1 MSGFMLNG
9 PNNNLNGSLGPA
21 QLLSPQGLLQPLPQ
35 LNPPGQLAPAPNDQL
50 VTAEALVHGW
60 KPDGTQAGMMLNAMT
75 EEEVRAFCKLSYK
88 LGLMD
93 GLPGLNGHEPEK
105 DVKAEPT
112 ADDAAAAA
120 PEPRA
125 DASAGAAGRGPPNFD
140 TMERKQLEQLLVQVS
155 RISMCEGEGG
165 AAGQLAVPAKDL
177 PQAPCGDYMHPYLRS
192 ILQRPCTAYVLN
204 PSAGTG
210 TGPGA
215 GADGHDDDETGM
227 VHDRGG
233 WGHGGG
239 RGGREHAK
247 TPAPYGGRGGKRQQ
261 QQQQLQYQQQQP
273 PPLQIGFTPGPP
285 EALPTVNGDGG
296 AAGETPAGDA
306 AGAGGVG
313 EAQGAEPAGAPGAQ
327 GGEGIPAATPGGD
340 VGLGSTTPATGLQP
354 QSASGRP
361 TGANASGLGAAG
373 RSAGRQRAT
382 VNYSALAGRKDK
394 ERDRLAGILRDGE
407 EREALGRPLRDSKT
421 AVPKMKRKPGP
432 KGASSWS
439 MGPGDAVQGGFGS
452 PIGGGGTPFSAPST
466 GGGQGALGGSALAHR
481 QSASSLAAS
490 TSKVQPLF
498 KDDPGANVVTAAVH
512 AVVNEGEH
520 DHDALTSLLLEYRQR
535 LLPPLFRCA
544 SRRTW
549 VCNNRLS

>member
-9 PNNNLNGSLGPA
+9 PSNNHNGSLGPP
-21 QLLSPQGLLQPLPQ
+21 QLHSPQGLVPPQ
-35 LNPPGQLAPAPNDQL
+35 AQLLLPGQQAPAPNDQL

-60 KPDGTQAGMMLNAMT
+60 RPDGTQAGMMLDAMT

-93 GLPGLNGHEPEK
+93 GLPGLNGQEPEK
-105 DVKAEPT
+105 DVKAEPK

-125 DASAGAAGRGPPNFD
+125 DASAGPAGGGAPNFD

-165 AAGQLAVPAKDL
+165 AAGSLADGRLPVVSAKDL

-261 QQQQLQYQQQQP
+261 QQQQLQQLQYQQHQP
-273 PPLQIGFTPGPP
+273 PPLQIGFTPGPA
-285 EALPTVNGDGG
+285 EAPLTANGDGG
-296 AAGETPAGDA
+296 AAGETPAGGA

-313 EAQGAEPAGAPGAQ
+313 EVQGAEPAGGPGAQ
-327 GGEGIPAATPGGD
+327 GGEEMGGKGIPAATPGVDAG
-340 VGLGSTTPATGLQP
+340 TPATGLQP
-354 QSASGRP
+354 QSASGRA
-361 TGANASGLGAAG
+361 TGANTAGPGASG

-394 ERDRLAGILRDGE
+394 ERDRLGGFLRDGE
-407 EREALGRPLRDSKT
+407 EPREALGRPARDSKT
-421 AVPKMKRKPGP
+421 AAPKMKRKPGP

-439 MGPGDAVQGGFGS
+439 MGPGDTVQGGFGS

-466 GGGQGALGGSALAHR
+466 GGPGALGGSALAHR
-481 QSASSLAAS
+481 QSASSLAAAS

-512 AVVNEGEH
+512 AVVNEGEN
-520 DHDALTSLLLEYRQR
+520 
-535 LLPPLFRCA
+535 
-544 SRRTW
+544 
-549 VCNNRLS
+549 VG